1 LSYSIEEIK
10 IYVLV
15 DDDFGVDSANG
26 KYNNNNAK
34 NAKTGNLQGAKDGHL
49 KSHHISSCNLEN
61 LVK

>member
-34 NAKTGNLQGAKDGHL
+34 NAKTGNLQGAKDG
-49 KSHHISSCNLEN
+49 I
-61 LVK
+61 

>member
-15 DDDFGVDSANG
+15 DDDFGVDLANG

-34 NAKTGNLQGAKDGHL
+34 NAKTGNLQGAKMAFEES
-49 KSHHISSCNLEN
+49 SHFILQFGNFG
-61 LVK
+61 